1 MIKNGNRLPGFTK
14 VIAPVDGEGFLRT
27 DFKTSSV
34 SFGRVIL
41 SKSRLKSSKAV
52 NAGLTGAELTLGIFI
67 WGLGIGCSL

>member
-1 MIKNGNRLPGFTK
+1 M
-14 VIAPVDGEGFLRT
+14 
-27 DFKTSSV
+27 
-34 SFGRVIL
+34 IL